1 MHSSLRIAW
10 DCGESDAVVDK
21 RQGMER
27 NASMEPFTEVK
38 IEIYIPEL
46 LFDLIHGS
54 DTNVRSNGHF

>member
-1 MHSSLRIAW
+1 MKRGTRDRPH
-10 DCGESDAVVDK
+10 CGESDAVVDK

-54 DTNVRSNGHF
+54 DTGLVIR